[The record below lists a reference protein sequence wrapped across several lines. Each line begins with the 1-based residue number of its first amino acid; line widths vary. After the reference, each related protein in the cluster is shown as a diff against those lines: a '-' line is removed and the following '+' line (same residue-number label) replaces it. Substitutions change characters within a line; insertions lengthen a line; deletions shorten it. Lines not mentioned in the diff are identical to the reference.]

1 MSTSPETPE
10 SYVDSMP
17 SDPDLLV
24 ELGRVV
30 WAAARLQSG
39 IRDAI
44 NQHNGVPS
52 DEPFGKT
59 LGGVLRELEGL
70 AAKAGRKDQVEWVEK
85 VGRPARDRRDGVLH
99 AVTCTAS
106 DDLQAIGSCSS
117 EKGPQRYSIP
127 ELREVTRRLIHAS
140 STVRVWRSR
149 GQAETGRR
157 GVTRCVRGEGGGSSA
172 GEATGGRGGE
182 GEGMGRPGA
191 GRLRSAAGQ

>member
-70 AAKAGRKDQVEWVEK
+70 AAKAGRKDQVEWGEKIGRPARDASDRCRGVPSEEPFGKTLGGVRRELEGLAAKAGRKDQVEWVEK

-99 AVTCTAS
+99 AVTFTAS
-106 DDLQAIGSCSS
+106 DDLQAIGSFSS

-140 STVRVWRSR
+140 STLPV
-149 GQAETGRR
+149 
-157 GVTRCVRGEGGGSSA
+157 
-172 GEATGGRGGE
+172 
-182 GEGMGRPGA
+182 
-191 GRLRSAAGQ
+191 

>member
-30 WAAARLQSG
+30 WATARLHSG
-39 IRDAI
+39 TRDAT

-52 DEPFGKT
+52 DELFGKT

-99 AVTCTAS
+99 AVTFTAS
-106 DDLQAIGSCSS
+106 DDLQAIGSFSS

-140 STVRVWRSR
+140 STLPV
-149 GQAETGRR
+149 
-157 GVTRCVRGEGGGSSA
+157 
-172 GEATGGRGGE
+172 
-182 GEGMGRPGA
+182 
-191 GRLRSAAGQ
+191 